1 MLVME
6 SSLRVNR
13 NAMRQTEGGK
23 EGMAE
28 FVFPEDGISRAQ
40 NSLFMDIP
48 MPNRFSVSLQ
58 PTNMQSV
65 VDLAQSSNPKISV
78 RFLKSKDRLQ

>member
-1 MLVME
+1 ME
-6 SSLRVNR
+6 SSPRVNR
-13 NAMRQTEGGK
+13 DAMRQTEGGK

-28 FVFPEDGISRAQ
+28 FVFPEDDIPRAQ

-58 PTNMQSV
+58 PKNMQSV
-65 VDLAQSSNPKISV
+65 VDLVESSNPNISV
-78 RFLKSKDRLQ
+78 RFSKSKDRLQ